1 MKWTSSEECTYNDH
15 TVSGD
20 TAKCPNQSCQQA
32 HINEGIVECSGSCFR
47 HFNKWKTVSGQW
59 LVWAPKKFG
68 WRGVDVL
75 RLVLTPWI
83 HRRIEDS
90 FVRLDELIDD
100 AYPYSHL
107 HHDRRK
113 KQQRQR
119 NDVDIHPSSP
129 IIWARHFEQ
138 QKRDRQVFRSNYQ
151 ILNN

>member
-1 MKWTSSEECTYNDH
+1 MLWELFKTLQQVKDSEWTM
-15 TVSGD
+15 VSM
-20 TAKCPNQSCQQA
+20 S
-32 HINEGIVECSGSCFR
+32 
-47 HFNKWKTVSGQW
+47 NK
-59 LVWAPKKFG
+59 KKRG